1 MRRTAVPER
10 YLTSDIAE
18 ATLILQEVGGRHLL
32 PATGLQQTEW
42 RVALDN
48 EARALAASLTAY
60 VLAQEGGQTV
70 TAYAY
75 YWQRVRPRWLPRWL
89 WRRVPEQREVTTQSA
104 QPMWTYPQANIQVPE
119 LGPVVLKLYDRTT
132 FTEDDDAL

>member
-1 MRRTAVPER
+1 MAER
-10 YLTSDIAE
+10 YLTSDITA
-18 ATLILQEVGGRHLL
+18 ATLILQEVGGRVLL
-32 PATGLQQTEW
+32 SEGVMGLQKAEW
-42 RVALDN
+42 SVALDN
-48 EARALAASLTAY
+48 EARALAAGVIAY

-70 TAYAY
+70 TATAY